1 MAVEVTDDPLGQNL
15 CVPRGLCP
23 GLLLTVIQSES
34 RIYVALESA
43 QDYQKAPIQLCQ
55 KACQRP

>member
-34 RIYVALESA
+34 RIYGALESA
-43 QDYQKAPIQLCQ
+43 
-55 KACQRP
+55 